1 MQKGKSYMT
10 AKGKLIDANILVYAY
25 DTADRE
31 KHSVC
36 KTILKEV
43 WSKGGGVVTLQNLM
57 EFFVVVTRK
66 VEKPLS
72 AAVAKTIVEDILKSE
87 KWTVID
93 RDANTFLK
101 AMELVAKRPAPFWDV
116 LIAAC
121 MLENDIKEILTE
133 NIKDFAN
140 IPGISAS
147 NPLQK

>member
-1 MQKGKSYMT
+1 MQKEKNYMT
-10 AKGKLIDANILVYAY
+10 AKGKLIDTNILVYAY
-25 DTADRE
+25 DTADKE
-31 KHSVC
+31 KHFVC
-36 KTILKEV
+36 KTILKEA

-93 RDANTFLK
+93 RDANTFLR
-101 AMELVAKRPAPFWDV
+101 AMELAAKRPAPFWDV
-116 LIAAC
+116 LIATC

-133 NIKDFAN
+133 NIKDFAD
-140 IPGISAS
+140 IPGIKAS
-147 NPLQK
+147 NPVQK